1 VLTRTAKLAIEGGTP
16 IRSTPL
22 PYGKQWIDEGDI
34 AAVVDVL
41 RSDWLTTGPKVEEF
55 ETAFAAATEA
65 RYAVSFSSGTAALH
79 GAVAVLGLRDGDE
92 AITTPITFC
101 ASANCLLYCGV
112 RPVFA
117 DVDPDTLLIDP
128 TEIERRITARTRAL
142 VVVDY
147 AGQPA
152 ALRQI
157 NEMAKKHGL
166 AVIED
171 ACHSLGAT
179 LDGRRVGGLS
189 TLTAFSFHPVKHVT
203 TAEGGMVT
211 TNDLGLAEK
220 LQRFRSHG
228 IGSDHRQREKVGSWF
243 YEMVDLGYNY
253 RLSDLQC
260 ALGLSQLGKLNQWL
274 ARRRAIASQYDAA
287 FRKLPA
293 VCPLSVLPG
302 VEHAYHLYVVQL
314 DLKQLRA
321 SRAEVFAALRA
332 EGIGVNVHYI
342 PVHVHPYYREHQGTA
357 AGLCPRAETAYER
370 ILSLPMFPRMSDHD
384 VQDVI
389 EAVHKVVAEYSK

>member
-1 VLTRTAKLAIEGGTP
+1 MLTRTAKLAIEGGTP
-16 IRSTPL
+16 VRSTVL
-22 PYGKQWIDEGDI
+22 PYGKQWIDEVDI

-55 ETAFAAATEA
+55 ETSFAAITES

-79 GAVAVLGLRDGDE
+79 GAVAVLGLKRGDE

-117 DVDPDTLLIDP
+117 DVDPETLLIDP
-128 TEIERRITARTRAL
+128 ADIERHFTPRTRAL

-147 AGQPA
+147 AGQPV
-152 ALRQI
+152 ALQEI
-157 NEMAKKHGL
+157 NKLSEKHGL

-171 ACHSLGAT
+171 ACHSLGAKFE
-179 LDGRRVGGLS
+179 GRPVGGLS
-189 TLTAFSFHPVKHVT
+189 TMTAFSFHPVKHIT
-203 TAEGGMVT
+203 TTEGGMVT
-211 TNDLGLAEK
+211 TNDSALAEK
-220 LQRFRSHG
+220 LRRFRSHG

-243 YEMVDLGYNY
+243 YEMVELGYNY

-260 ALGLSQLGKLNQWL
+260 ALGLSQFRKLDQWL
-274 ARRRAIASQYDAA
+274 SRRREIAARYDTA
-287 FRKLPA
+287 FRKIPA
-293 VCPLSVLPG
+293 IRPLSVLPG

-314 DLKQLRA
+314 ELKRLRA
-321 SRAEVFAALRA
+321 TRAEVFAALRA

-342 PVHVHPYYREHQGTA
+342 PVHLHPYYRENQGTA
-357 AGLCPRAETAYER
+357 AGLCPHAEAAYEK
-370 ILSLPMFPRMSDHD
+370 ILSLPMFPRMSNGD

>member
-1 VLTRTAKLAIEGGTP
+1 MLTRTAKLALDGGIP
-16 IRSTPL
+16 VRSTPL
-22 PYGKQWIDEGDI
+22 PYGKQWIDDADI

-55 ETAFAAATEA
+55 EATFAAATGA

-79 GAVAVLGLRDGDE
+79 GAVAVLDLNPGDE
-92 AITTPITFC
+92 AITTPLTFC

-112 RPVFA
+112 RPAFA
-117 DVDPDTLLIDP
+117 DVDSDTLLIDP
-128 TEIERRITARTRAL
+128 AEIARKITPRTKAL

-157 NEMAKKHGL
+157 TELAEKHGL

-171 ACHSLGAT
+171 ACHALGAT
-179 LDGRRVGGLS
+179 FEGQRVGAIS
-189 TLTAFSFHPVKHVT
+189 TMTAFSFHPVKHVT
-203 TAEGGMVT
+203 TAEGGMIT
-211 TNDLGLAEK
+211 TNDPALAGK
-220 LQRFRSHG
+220 LRRFRSHG

-260 ALGLSQLGKLNQWL
+260 ALGLSQLAKLDRWL
-274 ARRRAIASQYDAA
+274 SRRRAIAAAYDTAFSQ
-287 FRKLPA
+287 LPA
-293 VCPLSVLPG
+293 IRPLSVIPG

-314 DLKQLRA
+314 ELNRLRA
-321 SRAEVFAALRA
+321 SRAQVFAALRA

-342 PVHVHPYYREHQGTA
+342 PVHLHPYYREHQGTA
-357 AGLCPRAETAYER
+357 PGLCPRAEAAYER
-370 ILSLPMFPRMSDHD
+370 ILSLPMFPLMSDQD
-384 VQDVI
+384 VNDVI